1 VPPSV
6 EYCPV
11 VQADKTVGI
20 DTIASNKEK
29 RMGCFLI
36 LLIKSCV
43 KGKYEDVGRSR
54 AEVDRERC
62 KKLFL
67 KKINGSC
74 CE

>member
-1 VPPSV
+1 MHVSLTR
-6 EYCPV
+6 YCPA

-29 RMGCFLI
+29 MMGWFLI

-54 AEVDRERC
+54 AEAERC